1 MRDIIEL
8 AIAREAEL
16 LDAVLEFP
24 EIPEHPLLRGRNSR
38 IRLHRQ
44 TRKFSARGTS
54 QPRFSTRTA
63 TPSQYVN

>member
-24 EIPEHPLLRGRNSR
+24 EALEHPLLRGRNSR
-38 IRLHRQ
+38 SRLHRQ
-44 TRKFSARGTS
+44 IRKFSARGTS

>member
-1 MRDIIEL
+1 MRDMIEL

-24 EIPEHPLLRGRNSR
+24 EVLEHPLLRGRNSR
-38 IRLHRQ
+38 GRLHPQ

-54 QPRFSTRTA
+54 QPRFSARAA
-63 TPSQYVN
+63 TPSQYTN